1 MDNKTNTEK
10 IDLLEIITLLWQQ
23 KKLFSITIGIA
34 AIIGIIISFSIPK
47 SYESQVILAPEVSSA
62 TSLGGN
68 LNEIASM
75 VGVNIN
81 AGSSDVDAF
90 YPEIYPQITNSL
102 PFIINI
108 SKTKVSKEDQTIK
121 NITLYDYQKKYIKY
135 PWWNKIIGIFEF
147 PEQENP
153 SNKKEEININA
164 FHLRKEQENILSN
177 IRNSILCNV
186 DKKTNLITIKVTTQ
200 DPLISATL
208 ADKVQIELQK
218 YITNYRTKKAKNDL
232 YYLLK
237 LQNQAKSQYERARRK
252 YGHTV
257 DSNLDVVYESAKS
270 DQDELENDMQLKYN
284 AYTQIA
290 QQVQIA
296 RAKVQER
303 TPVFTQIQPATVPL
317 KKSAPKRIT
326 IVLGLILLDIFC
338 TSFYIIIKNSKKV

>member
-75 VGVNIN
+75 VGVNIS

-135 PWWNKIIGIFEF
+135 PWWDKIIGIFEF
-147 PEQENP
+147 PKQENP
-153 SNKKEEININA
+153 SNKKEEINA

-237 LQNQAKSQYERARRK
+237 LQNQAKSQYEK
-252 YGHTV
+252 
-257 DSNLDVVYESAKS
+257 
-270 DQDELENDMQLKYN
+270 
-284 AYTQIA
+284 
-290 QQVQIA
+290 VQIA

-338 TSFYIIIKNSKKV
+338 TSFYIIIKNSKKA